1 MAVDAFIYFTTPT
14 SIDPSGEL
22 APKGETQDAFFSTKF
37 AFEIKDFSF
46 DVENPHTIGSATGG
60 AGSGK
65 IKFNEFTIKKSTD
78 KASTIFFKD
87 CVFGIHY
94 QNVVIALRKS
104 GASSKSSGMPYLEYC
119 FNTVFV
125 TKIEWSGPGDE
136 GPEESITFA
145 YGKLGVR
152 YRAQN
157 SDGSMAPAKLQGWDQ
172 LINKTWTP
180 KNEDFSGADA
190 SK

>member
-1 MAVDAFIYFTTPT
+1 MAVDAFIYFTTPK

-22 APKGETQDAFFSTKF
+22 SPKGETQDAFFSKKF

-60 AGSGK
+60 AGAGK
-65 IKFNEFTIKKSTD
+65 IKFNEFNIKKSTD
-78 KASTIFFKD
+78 KASTTFFKD

-94 QNVVIALRKS
+94 ENVVIAIRKS
-104 GASSKSSGMPYLEYC
+104 GGSATTSGLPYLEYC

-157 SDGSMAPAKLQGWDQ
+157 ADGSMMVAKRQGWDQ
-172 LINKTWTP
+172 LTNKTWAPADT
-180 KNEDFSGADA
+180 DFSGA
-190 SK
+190 